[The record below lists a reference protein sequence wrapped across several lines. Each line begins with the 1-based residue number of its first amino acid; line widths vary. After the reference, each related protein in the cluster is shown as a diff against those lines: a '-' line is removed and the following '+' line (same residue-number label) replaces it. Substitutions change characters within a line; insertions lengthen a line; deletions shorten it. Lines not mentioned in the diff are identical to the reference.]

1 MIRESDAIRAI
12 EWIRDAVQ
20 DGATLLCGGK
30 RHGSILE
37 ATVLTGTRPDMRVNS
52 EEVFAP
58 VVTLEAY
65 DDFSQAIRLVN
76 ESRYGLQA
84 GVFTRDAARI
94 FQAFEELEVG
104 SVIAGDVPTFRIDH
118 MPYGGV
124 KDSGLGREGLRY
136 AIQEMTEPRLL
147 VMNLR

>member
-1 MIRESDAIRAI
+1 
-12 EWIRDAVQ
+12 
-20 DGATLLCGGK
+20 
-30 RHGSILE
+30 
-37 ATVLTGTRPDMRVNS
+37 MRVNS

-65 DDFSQAIRLVN
+65 DEFSQAIRLVN